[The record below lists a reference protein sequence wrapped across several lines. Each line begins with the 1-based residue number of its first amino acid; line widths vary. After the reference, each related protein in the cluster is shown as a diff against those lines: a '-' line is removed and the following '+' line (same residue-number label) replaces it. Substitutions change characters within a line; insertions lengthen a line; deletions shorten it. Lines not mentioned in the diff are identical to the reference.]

1 MLDTACGAL
10 RTGTSCHHAYSSS
23 LPLAAATRV
32 AIRSPVQTLAAV
44 LVPVPAQAAVLVP
57 VPTLAAVLV
66 PMPAQAAVLEG
77 PSCR

>member
-44 LVPVPAQAAVLVP
+44 LVPAQAAVLVP